1 MGRVIRYV
9 SQEKKTMDETGRRYL
24 SGINCTPE
32 LAQKS
37 FLTTKNLYGKASGT
51 FFYQYVQSFSPK
63 EEVAPAEAHQIA
75 QELAERFFP
84 GCEVLVATH
93 IDTEHLHSHLIVNSV
108 HPDTG
113 KKLHFIPNTLEQM
126 RKVSDQICME
136 HGLTTLKPYQQ
147 DRRTQGLRT
156 REYRAAN
163 RGDSWK
169 FQLIITIEEV
179 MKRAGTREE
188 FLREMNQQG
197 YQVRWE
203 EGRKSITYPTPTGK
217 TCRDDKLHELKFRK
231 EQMEHEFRIRR
242 RAAQQFTGH
251 PEAATESI
259 TNISHLHRP
268 AGQHP
273 LHHANPNRRAAGAS
287 PAEHPGPPG
296 EHPERNGF
304 SGHQKEP
311 GASGHSGPA
320 GPLAEPDGGAS
331 SEYVRG
337 LEESPAWDPGGEPT
351 GWEAERRIYEA
362 ALRTGPGV
370 PGRWL
375 EADEYL
381 PEMGSPHDS
390 EFHGGGR
397 GDQHPDLQ
405 AADVTEDVLRLLAR
419 LEQQADSDVM
429 DATTRHSHG
438 NRKALTKEQA
448 KKIAMG
454 HKADDHEEGQKNELS
469 DFPQHSGNLKCWGES
484 LAGRFKK

>member
-24 SGINCTPE
+24 SGVNCTPE

-37 FLTTKNLYGKASGT
+37 FLATKNLYGKANGT

-63 EEVAPAEAHQIA
+63 EEVTPAEAHQIA

-113 KKLHFIPNTLEQM
+113 KKLHFTPNTLEQI

-156 REYRAAN
+156 GEYRAAN

-188 FLREMNQQG
+188 FLREMNQRG

-203 EGRKSITYPTPTGK
+203 EGRKSITYTTPTGK
-217 TCRDDKLHELKFRK
+217 KCRDDKLHELKFRK
-231 EQMEHEFRIRR
+231 EQMEHEFRIRQR
-242 RAAQQFTGH
+242 TAQQFTGH
-251 PEAATESI
+251 PEAEAEDLTY
-259 TNISHLHRP
+259 NANPDKP

-273 LHHANPNRRAAGAS
+273 LHHAASDRGATGTS
-287 PAEHPGPPG
+287 PAEHLSPPG
-296 EHPERNGF
+296 EHPERDGF

-311 GASGHSGPA
+311 GAAGYGRPA
-320 GPLAEPDGGAS
+320 GPMAKPAEGSPPRDVPGPG
-331 SEYVRG
+331 
-337 LEESPAWDPGGEPT
+337 ESPAWDSGGEPT

-362 ALRTGPGV
+362 ALHSDRTAPERW
-370 PGRWL
+370 GRTA
-375 EADEYL
+375 EIL
-381 PEMGSPHDS
+381 PTLGSDHD
-390 EFHGGGR
+390 HVLRGGSDSG
-397 GDQHPDLQ
+397 QHSGMEDSGI
-405 AADVTEDVLRLLAR
+405 TEDIIRLLAR
-419 LEQQADSDVM
+419 LEQQPDSNVI
-429 DATTRHSHG
+429 DATTRHSRG
-438 NRKALTKEQA
+438 DRKALAKEQA

-454 HKADDHEEGQKNELS
+454 HKADDHEEGQKMN
-469 DFPQHSGNLKCWGES
+469 
-484 LAGRFKK
+484 

>member
-24 SGINCTPE
+24 SGVNCTPE

-37 FLTTKNLYGKASGT
+37 FMATKNLYGKADGI

-63 EEVAPAEAHQIA
+63 EEVTPEEAHQIA

-93 IDTEHLHSHLIVNSV
+93 MDTEHLHSHLIVNSV

-113 KKLHFIPNTLEQM
+113 KKLHFTPNTLEQM
-126 RKVSDQICME
+126 RKVSDQLCEE
-136 HGLTTLKPYQQ
+136 HGLSTLKPYQQ
-147 DRRTQGLRT
+147 DRRTQGLMAG
-156 REYRAAN
+156 EYQAAS
-163 RGDSWK
+163 RGESWK
-169 FQLIITIEEV
+169 FQLIIAIEEV

-203 EGRKSITYPTPTGK
+203 AGRKSITYTTPTGK
-217 TCRDDKLHELKFRK
+217 KCRDDKLHELKFRK
-231 EQMEHEFRIRR
+231 EQMEHEFRIRQ
-242 RAAQQFTGH
+242 RATQQFAER
-251 PEAATESI
+251 PEAETESI
-259 TNISHLHRP
+259 TNNAHLHRP

-273 LHHANPNRRAAGAS
+273 LHHANPDRGTAGAS
-287 PAEHPGPPG
+287 PAEYLSAPR
-296 EHPERNGF
+296 EYPERDGF

-311 GASGHSGPA
+311 GTSGYSGSA
-320 GPLAEPDGGAS
+320 GPLAESDKGSP
-331 SEYVRG
+331 SEDVSG
-337 LEESPAWDPGGEPT
+337 PGESPAWDSGGEPT

-375 EADEYL
+375 GADEYL
-381 PEMGSPHDS
+381 PEMGNPHDS
-390 EFHGGGR
+390 EFRSGGR

-405 AADVTEDVLRLLAR
+405 TADVTEDVLRLLAR
-419 LEQQADSDVM
+419 LEQHGNSDVI
-429 DATTRHSHG
+429 DATTWHSHG
-438 NRKALTKEQA
+438 DRKALAKEQA

-454 HKADDHEEGQKNELS
+454 HRADDHEEGQKMN
-469 DFPQHSGNLKCWGES
+469 
-484 LAGRFKK
+484 

>member
-37 FLTTKNLYGKASGT
+37 FLATKNLYGKANGT

-63 EEVAPAEAHQIA
+63 EEVTPVEAHQIA

-93 IDTEHLHSHLIVNSV
+93 MDTEHLHSHLIVNSV

-113 KKLHFIPNTLEQM
+113 KKLHFTPNTLEQM

-136 HGLTTLKPYQQ
+136 YGLTTLKPYQQ

-156 REYRAAN
+156 GEYRAAN

-169 FQLIITIEEV
+169 FQLIITIEEA

-203 EGRKSITYPTPTGK
+203 EGRKSITYTTPTGK
-217 TCRDDKLHELKFRK
+217 KCRDDKLHELKFRK
-231 EQMEHEFRIRR
+231 EQMEHEFRIRQ
-242 RAAQQFTGH
+242 RAAQQFAGH
-251 PEAATESI
+251 SETAAEELPH
-259 TNISHLHRP
+259 NANLDKP
-268 AGQHP
+268 AGQHS
-273 LHHANPNRRAAGAS
+273 LHHAAPDCGAAGAG
-287 PAEHPGPPG
+287 PAEYLSASG
-296 EHPERNGF
+296 EHPEGYEF
-304 SGHQKEP
+304 PGHQEEP
-311 GASGHSGPA
+311 GTSGHSGPA
-320 GPLAEPDGGAS
+320 GSLAEPDGGS
-331 SEYVRG
+331 PSRDVPG
-337 LEESPAWDPGGEPT
+337 PGESPAWDSGGEPT
-351 GWEAERRIYEA
+351 GWETERRIYET

-370 PGRWL
+370 PGGWL

-381 PEMGSPHDS
+381 PEMGGPHDS
-390 EFHGGGR
+390 QFRSGGR

-419 LEQQADSDVM
+419 LEQHTDSTVI

-438 NRKALTKEQA
+438 DRKALAKEQA

-454 HKADDHEEGQKNELS
+454 HKADDHEEGQKMN
-469 DFPQHSGNLKCWGES
+469 
-484 LAGRFKK
+484 

>member
-37 FLTTKNLYGKASGT
+37 FMATKNLYGKVSGT
-51 FFYQYVQSFSPK
+51 FFYQYVQSFSPQ
-63 EEVAPAEAHQIA
+63 ENLTPGEAHRIA

-93 IDTEHLHSHLIVNSV
+93 MDTEHLHSHLIVNSV

-113 KKLHFIPNTLEQM
+113 RKLHFTPNTLEQM

-136 HGLTTLKPYQQ
+136 YGLTTLKPYQQ

-156 REYRAAN
+156 GEYRAAN

-169 FQLIITIEEV
+169 FQLIITIEEA

-188 FLREMNQQG
+188 FLREMNQRG

-203 EGRKSITYPTPTGK
+203 EGRKSITYTTPTGK
-217 TCRDDKLHELKFRK
+217 KCRDDKLHELKFRK
-231 EQMEHEFRIRR
+231 EQMEHEFRIRQR
-242 RAAQQFTGH
+242 TAQQFTGH
-251 PEAATESI
+251 PEAETESI
-259 TNISHLHRP
+259 TDHADLGRA

-273 LHHANPNRRAAGAS
+273 LHHAASGRGAAGAN
-287 PAEHPGPPG
+287 PAEYPGPPG
-296 EHPERNGF
+296 EHPERDGF
-304 SGHQKEP
+304 LGHQKEP
-311 GASGHSGPA
+311 GASGYSGPT
-320 GPLAEPDGGAS
+320 GPLAEPDGGS
-331 SEYVRG
+331 PSGDVSEPG
-337 LEESPAWDPGGEPT
+337 ESPAWDSGGEQT
-351 GWEAERRIYEA
+351 GWEAERGIYET

-375 EADEYL
+375 EVDEYL
-381 PEMGSPHDS
+381 PEMGGPHDS
-390 EFHGGGR
+390 VFRSGGR

-419 LEQQADSDVM
+419 LEQQADSDVI
-429 DATTRHSHG
+429 DATPRHSRG
-438 NRKALTKEQA
+438 DRKALAKEQA

-454 HKADDHEEGQKNELS
+454 HKADDHEEGQKMN
-469 DFPQHSGNLKCWGES
+469 
-484 LAGRFKK
+484 

>member
-9 SQEKKTMDETGRRYL
+9 SQEKKTMDETGRRHL

-37 FLTTKNLYGKASGT
+37 FLATKNLYGKANGT

-63 EEVAPAEAHQIA
+63 EEVTPAEAHKIA

-93 IDTEHLHSHLIVNSV
+93 IDAEHLHSHLIVNSV

-113 KKLHFIPNTLEQM
+113 KKLHFTPNTLEQM

-147 DRRTQGLRT
+147 DRRTQGLRAG
-156 REYRAAN
+156 EYRAAS
-163 RGDSWK
+163 RGESWK
-169 FQLIITIEEV
+169 FQLIITIEEA

-203 EGRKSITYPTPTGK
+203 EGRKSITYTTPTGK
-217 TCRDDKLHELKFRK
+217 KCRDDKLHELKFRK
-231 EQMEHEFRIRR
+231 EQMEHEFRIRQR
-242 RAAQQFTGH
+242 TAQQFTGH
-251 PEAATESI
+251 SETEAEELTHNA
-259 TNISHLHRP
+259 NLDRP

-273 LHHANPNRRAAGAS
+273 LHHANPNRGAAGTS
-287 PAEHPGPPG
+287 PAEYLSAPR
-296 EHPERNGF
+296 EYPERDGF
-304 SGHQKEP
+304 LSHQKEP
-311 GASGHSGPA
+311 GASGHSRPA

-337 LEESPAWDPGGEPT
+337 PGESPAWDSGGEPT

-362 ALRTGPGV
+362 ALHSDRTAPERWGRTAEILPTLGSDHDHVLRGGSDGSQHSGV
-370 PGRWL
+370 
-375 EADEYL
+375 E
-381 PEMGSPHDS
+381 DS
-390 EFHGGGR
+390 GI
-397 GDQHPDLQ
+397 
-405 AADVTEDVLRLLAR
+405 TEDIIRLLAR
-419 LEQQADSDVM
+419 LEQQPDSNVI
-429 DATTRHSHG
+429 DATTRHSRG
-438 NRKALTKEQA
+438 DRKALAKEQA

-454 HKADDHEEGQKNELS
+454 HKADDHEEGQKMN
-469 DFPQHSGNLKCWGES
+469 
-484 LAGRFKK
+484 

>member
-1 MGRVIRYV
+1 
-9 SQEKKTMDETGRRYL
+9 MDETGRRYL

-37 FLTTKNLYGKASGT
+37 FLATKNLYGKANGT

-63 EEVAPAEAHQIA
+63 EEVTPAETHKIA

-93 IDTEHLHSHLIVNSV
+93 IDAEHLHSHLIVNSV

-113 KKLHFIPNTLEQM
+113 KKLHFTPNTLEQM

-136 HGLTTLKPYQQ
+136 YGLTTLKPYQQ

-156 REYRAAN
+156 GEYRAAN

-169 FQLIITIEEV
+169 FQLIITIEEA
-179 MKRAGTREE
+179 MKRAGTCEE

-203 EGRKSITYPTPTGK
+203 EGRKSITYTTPTGK
-217 TCRDDKLHELKFRK
+217 KCRDDKLHELKFRK
-231 EQMEHEFRIRR
+231 EQMEHEFRIRQ

-251 PEAATESI
+251 SETEAEDLTHNA
-259 TNISHLHRP
+259 NPDKP
-268 AGQHP
+268 AGQHS
-273 LHHANPNRRAAGAS
+273 LHNAASDRGAAGTS

-296 EHPERNGF
+296 EHPKGYGF
-304 SGHQKEP
+304 PGHQKEL
-311 GASGHSGPA
+311 GAAGYSGPA
-320 GPLAEPDGGAS
+320 GPLVEPDGGS
-331 SEYVRG
+331 PSGDVPG
-337 LEESPAWDPGGEPT
+337 PGESPARDPGGKPT

-370 PGRWL
+370 PGGWL

-390 EFHGGGR
+390 QFRGGGR

-405 AADVTEDVLRLLAR
+405 AADVTEDFLRLLAR
-419 LEQQADSDVM
+419 LEQQADSNVI
-429 DATTRHSHG
+429 DATIRHSRG
-438 NRKALTKEQA
+438 DRKALAKEQA

-454 HKADDHEEGQKNELS
+454 HKADDHEEGQKMN
-469 DFPQHSGNLKCWGES
+469 
-484 LAGRFKK
+484 